1 MGIHDGHRDRLRR
14 RFADFGLDAFTDV
27 QALELLLFYA
37 KPRQDTNELAHRLL
51 QRFGSLEDV
60 FNASMEELSAI
71 DGVGSSTA
79 VLLRMI
85 PELHRRMAMSRRSL
99 TEPINSLARACEIL
113 KPLFDGVREEQ
124 VYLVTLDARLK
135 LIKCSLISKGSFY
148 NVTIDHRDI
157 LTTALQDRARAAII
171 AHNHIVAPL
180 YPSRED
186 ISATQELQQLL
197 SRAGIT
203 LMDHIVVSEEN
214 CVSMNDLG
222 LLTKVFP

>member
-79 VLLRMI
+79 VLLR
-85 PELHRRMAMSRRSL
+85 MSRRSL

-171 AHNHIVAPL
+171 AHNHIVAPS